1 MVSVKPIA
9 LQVVQPGTQVSEASR
24 RWRLSGRHG
33 LAALKFFLLVPLLPL
48 LGYWLL
54 DQTGVSQWLVEVGI
68 IPGAILGEGFGHV
81 GLCFSIHYLF
91 NGVRSSWKAL
101 KALAR

>member
-9 LQVVQPGTQVSEASR
+9 LQVVQSGTQVSDTSR
-24 RWRLSGRHG
+24 RWRLGGRHG
-33 LAALKFFLLVPLLPL
+33 LAALKSFLLVPLLPL

-54 DQTGVSQWLVEVGI
+54 DQTGVSQWLVEIGI
-68 IPGAILGEGFGHV
+68 IPAAILGEGFGHV

-91 NGVRSSWKAL
+91 NGILSGWKAL
-101 KALAR
+101 RVLLR